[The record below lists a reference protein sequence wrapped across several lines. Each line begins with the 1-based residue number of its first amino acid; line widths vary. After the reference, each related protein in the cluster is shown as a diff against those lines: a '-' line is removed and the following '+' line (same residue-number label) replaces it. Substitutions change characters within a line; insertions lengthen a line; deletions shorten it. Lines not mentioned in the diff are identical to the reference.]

1 MVDWTRKRRMVVSCG
16 SQTGTAEEFT
26 SRLAKEG
33 ARYFNTRQY
42 NHKVLEDG
50 EKPLLLSGNHS
61 TARVIIRSIL
71 SCQELSM
78 LMLMNHILKEVAVH
92 TIDPARNEKLEM
104 MSGTSSEGRAGWWT
118 AAATSPLSWKT
129 WTSPTGRPLTTSS
142 TYSIASSA
150 KVT

>member
-92 TIDPARNEKLEM
+92 TIDPARNEKL
-104 MSGTSSEGRAGWWT
+104 
-118 AAATSPLSWKT
+118 PPK
-129 WTSPTGRPLTTSS
+129 
-142 TYSIASSA
+142 
-150 KVT
+150 

>member
-1 MVDWTRKRRMVVSCG
+1 MVVVRETSMVDWTRKRRMVVSCG

-61 TARVIIRSIL
+61 TARGQGNYSQYFVLSRVINAHAH
-71 SCQELSM
+71 EP
-78 LMLMNHILKEVAVH
+78 H
-92 TIDPARNEKLEM
+92 P
-104 MSGTSSEGRAGWWT
+104 
-118 AAATSPLSWKT
+118 
-129 WTSPTGRPLTTSS
+129 
-142 TYSIASSA
+142 
-150 KVT
+150 